1 VIRIGEGKQLGG
13 TSREVLV
20 FLHDKVSAVRSKVV
34 MLPIEN
40 SDREGQLGVA
50 QPITGTQWVVREAAE
65 LELESYG
72 FLGITASQ
80 NHMPHVVGDNF
91 LVAIWPS
98 FEVFTDNLVDEVLLQ
113 PERELSSN
121 HQWGL

>member
-1 VIRIGEGKQLGG
+1 MIRIGEGKQLGG

-20 FLHDKVSAVRSKVV
+20 FLHDQVSAVRSKVV
-34 MLPIEN
+34 MFPIEN

-50 QPITGTQWVVREAAE
+50 QPITGTQWVVCKAAE
-65 LELESYG
+65 LKLESYG

-98 FEVFTDNLVDEVLLQ
+98 FKVFTDNLVDEVLLQ

-121 HQWGL
+121 NQWGL